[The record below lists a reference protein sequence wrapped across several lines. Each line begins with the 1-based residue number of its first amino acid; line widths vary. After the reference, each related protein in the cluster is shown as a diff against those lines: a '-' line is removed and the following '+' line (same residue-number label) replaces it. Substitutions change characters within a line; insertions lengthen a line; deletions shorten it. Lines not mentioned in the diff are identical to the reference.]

1 MKFPRRSFLAFWL
14 LPALCLPAV
23 RAGELPAGATPVLLA
38 LQAELDHS
46 FTALKAEPVPPY
58 FLSYEVTENHRYVVS
73 STFGTLVNSTE
84 ERRRHLDI
92 DLRVGDRTLDNT
104 HPLRGNQGF
113 AMANLAGGTVLLPI
127 EDDPDAI
134 RAVLWYQTDR
144 RFKAAVEQLTKV
156 KANMKVNV
164 AEEDQSADFSAEPA
178 EVFVQAPADLK
189 IDRAV
194 WEEKL
199 RRYTAPF
206 AAYGNI
212 YGARASLN
220 VDAQTWWYVN
230 SEGARLQT
238 TQTTAR
244 LLIYATTKADDGM
257 VLPRYE
263 TFFAFTPDQLPGDAE
278 VLARVERL
286 IKDLLAL
293 RTAPVIDPY
302 AGPAIL
308 SGRAAGVFFHEVFGH
323 RVEGHRQ
330 KGVDQGQTFKKMLGQ
345 PVLPASFTVYCDP
358 TLDYFGKTA
367 LGGYYL
373 YDNQGV
379 KARRVTL
386 VEGGVLKGFLMAR
399 MPIEGF
405 PNSNGHGRKAPGL
418 PVVAR
423 QSNLIVETAQPVSQ
437 EKLKE
442 QLLQLVQ
449 EQNKP
454 YGLYVEDIE
463 GGFTLTGRFIPNAF
477 NVRPL
482 MVYRVYPDG
491 HEELVRGVDFIGTP
505 LSVFSKVVAADDTP
519 GIFNGI
525 CGAESGPVPVTGISP
540 GLLLSQ
546 VEVQKKEK
554 AQNRPPLLPAPLE
567 RTPSP

>member
-554 AQNRPPLLPAPLE
+554 AQDRPPLLPAPLE

>member
-1 MKFPRRSFLAFWL
+1 MKFPHRLFLASLL
-14 LPALCLPAV
+14 LPALCQPALCAV
-23 RAGELPAGATPVLLA
+23 ELPKGATPVLSA

-46 FTALKAEPVPPY
+46 LAALKAEPVPPY
-58 FLSYEVTENHRYVVS
+58 FLSYEVTENHNYAVS
-73 STFGTLVNSTE
+73 STFGALLNSTE
-84 ERRRHLDI
+84 ARTRHLDI
-92 DLRVGDRTLDNT
+92 DLRVGDHKLDNT
-104 HPLRGNQGF
+104 HRLRGNQGF
-113 AMANLAGGTVLLPI
+113 TMPNPAGGSTLLPI

-134 RAVLWYQTDR
+134 RAVLWYQTDGK
-144 RFKAAVEQLTKV
+144 FKAAVEQLTKV

-164 AEEDQSADFSAEPA
+164 AEEDSSADFSAEPA
-178 EVFVQAPADLK
+178 EVLVQAPADLK
-189 IDRAV
+189 IDRAA
-194 WEEKL
+194 WEVKL

-206 AAYGNI
+206 AAHGNI

-244 LLIYATTKADDGM
+244 LFIYATTKADDGM

-263 TFFAFTPDQLPGDAE
+263 TFFAFTPDRLPGDAE

-286 IKDLLAL
+286 ITDLLAL

-302 AGPAIL
+302 TGPALL

-345 PVLPASFTVYCDP
+345 PVLPASFTVYSDP
-358 TLDYFGKTA
+358 TLDHYGQTA

-386 VEGGVLKGFLMAR
+386 VEGGILKGFLMAR

-418 PVVAR
+418 PVVPR
-423 QSNLIVETAQPVSQ
+423 QSNLIVETTQPVSR

-454 YGLYVEDIE
+454 YGLYFEDIE

-477 NVRPL
+477 NVRPI
-482 MVYRVYPDG
+482 MVYRIYPDG

-505 LSVFSKVVAADDTP
+505 LSAFSKVVAADDTP
-519 GIFNGI
+519 DIFNGI

-540 GLLLSQ
+540 GVLLSQ

-554 AQNRPPLLPAPLE
+554 AQDRPPLLPAPLE
-567 RTPSP
+567 KTSSP

>member
-134 RAVLWYQTDR
+134 RAVLWYQTDH

-554 AQNRPPLLPAPLE
+554 AQDRPPLLPAPLE